1 MKNWTFR
8 QWNTVLGWVIFA
20 IAFITYLSTIEPNFS
35 FWDCGEYISSAVK
48 LEVTHAPGAALFQ
61 IVGAVAAIF
70 ALGKGENYSIVING
84 MSALFSAFTILFLFW
99 TITHLVRR
107 LLHKDFEDVT
117 KHQEISILFAGV
129 VGALCFTFSDT
140 FWFSAV
146 EGEVYSMA
154 SMFIA
159 LLVWL
164 ITKWENEHQAADSE
178 RWIILIFFILGL
190 SVGVHMMCMLAIPAV
205 CFIYY
210 ARKYEFT
217 WKNFILANVIT
228 LAILAI
234 VFKGIFPLIMT
245 LFGKLEIFFV
255 NGLGLPFHSGTIVGF
270 ILMVALCYFLINY
283 SQKLKKNLYQTIAL
297 SVVFMMIGFSCWMVI
312 PIRANANPPMNL
324 NDPDNAIGML
334 DYYNREQYGDWP
346 TIYGQNYTAFLTS
359 DGIEK
364 KEDGSFNTIKT
375 GETYEKDEKTG
386 TYRKTGDRFKYV
398 FNKDH
403 VGFMPRMFNEDKDVM
418 SNYIS
423 MYGAP
428 DFSFNYANEDVAN
441 SPEAKQIFDE
451 LRQKYENKTITA
463 SDYLKVKPYNLI
475 TIQKPSLA
483 QNMDYF
489 ITFQNGYYFL
499 RYLMWNYVGRQNDL
513 EGNMES
519 TRGNW
524 ISGIP
529 FIDNSIVGNQDKMPA
544 KFKNESTVKFFFLPL
559 LLGLIGFFFQLNR
572 DFGRFYAMLSIFILM
587 SVGIV
592 FYTGVKPF
600 EPRERDYAMVGS
612 FYVFAIWIGLGAGA
626 ILWLLQSKVKSNA
639 ANIVAGVVLLG
650 VPFLMGFQ
658 NYNVHDRHD
667 RYTSYDYGY
676 SVLKSLPKNDIL
688 FVYGD
693 NDTYPVW
700 AIQETEQFRDD
711 VKVVNFTLASTP
723 WNIDQIKRR
732 TYNAAPVPGVLT
744 HEDYRDGVNDQIY
757 MMKKDDW
764 EGLFSMLKEQ
774 GAPETEFAEFR
785 KYLTQDSMT
794 MKEAISFLK
803 YTSPAKNELL
813 KMYFGEEKYEKYNIL
828 PVNKFIL
835 PVNKANALQA
845 GIINQADLA
854 NTVNQIM
861 ITYKSNTLYKNN
873 LIMLDILAN
882 FDWKKPINFSSGGIY
897 DSENIFYLDEYLQ
910 FDGFSYRLI
919 PIHTPQT
926 PDGEM
931 GRVDANSLYNVVKN
945 YRWGNFKDLDTHF
958 DETATSN
965 IMSYRASASRAAA
978 ALSAIG
984 QKGKALEML
993 DLASKEIPAQKYNDP
1008 RSLSSMAYGYI
1019 VSGQEA
1025 KGLKLAEVLKKG
1037 IFEEYDY
1044 YMSLSKADQSYLRR
1058 QIRTKPMEYSLVVSA
1073 VTDAYTKIGKKDKA
1087 YDYLVKS
1094 IEPIDK
1100 KFNTFVE
1107 NLKEMGKEKAMNE
1120 SEQVQ
1125 KITPFYQ
1132 YLFDIME
1139 PFDSTYS
1146 KEKENQIT
1154 TSIIKATQ

>member
-359 DGIEK
+359 GGIEK

-483 QNMDYF
+483 QNLDYF

-626 ILWLLQSKVKSNA
+626 ILWLLKSKVKSNA